1 MLTDSQYAT
10 LRTEIQ
16 TDPLAYGYAAFL
28 AAHEPENVAAA
39 LNKVR
44 DGTDGKPQIQVRRI
58 DVAAIEVLE
67 AVDTRDFV
75 ASPNALQAS
84 WFESITQNSTIRLA
98 NPDGTQNRIKNNLD
112 RILNDT
118 QGSQTRLN
126 ALAKRN
132 GSRAEKLFG
141 PGTVVSI
148 SDVMTA
154 LA

>member
-1 MLTDSQYAT
+1 MALDYGA
-10 LRTEIQ
+10 LKTEIQ
-16 TDPLAYGYAAFL
+16 TDPLGYGYAGYL

-44 DGTDGKPQIQVRRI
+44 DGTDGKPTIQVRRL

-84 WFESITQNSTIRLA
+84 WFESITQNATIRLA
-98 NPDGTQNRIKNNLD
+98 NTDGTQNRIKNNLD

-132 GSRAEKLFG
+132 GSRAEQLFG
-141 PGTVVSI
+141 PGAVVTTA
-148 SDVMTA
+148 DVAAA
-154 LA
+154 LR